1 MFNPARLSIDSYVKW
16 FAVFSSIVIF
26 SLAGVF
32 SFLYVF
38 SVVHCSPSRASV
50 FSHAFGL
57 DMCSK
62 IVMLACC
69 LYWVVDWYCETHPRF
84 VCQSGDYLRWKRSP
98 LLFRL
103 KSLLSMWRGC
113 RCIWPR
119 KHLGRFNLIC
129 FFARGWVLLIPIKT
143 AVVAMT
149 SLWAVRF
156 LRSYFPS

>member
-38 SVVHCSPSRASV
+38 SVVHCSPRRASV
-50 FSHAFGL
+50 FSHVLGL

-62 IVMLACC
+62 IVMLVSAACIGLLIGTVRPIPGSC
-69 LYWVVDWYCETHPRF
+69 ANQVIIF
-84 VCQSGDYLRWKRSP
+84 VEKGGP

-113 RCIWPR
+113 CCIWPR
-119 KHLGRFNLIC
+119 KHLGRFNY
-129 FFARGWVLLIPIKT
+129 V
-143 AVVAMT
+143 
-149 SLWAVRF
+149 SLVGIECC
-156 LRSYFPS
+156 